1 MQGTQMRSIFLAYDV
16 MPCSSNFIPCKD
28 ILLQNQNLPFLDPS
42 SRCYERSKQMTLSS
56 VLATCAT
63 PKLFSTFTNLT
74 KSSAEDATKVDNIV
88 MSPSSSR
95 GVIVNSVLHRDCNY
109 AG

>member
-1 MQGTQMRSIFLAYDV
+1 
-16 MPCSSNFIPCKD
+16 
-28 ILLQNQNLPFLDPS
+28 
-42 SRCYERSKQMTLSS
+42 MTLWS

-74 KSSAEDATKVDNIV
+74 KSSAEDATKVGNIV
-88 MSPSSSR
+88 MSPSSPR

-109 AG
+109 VG